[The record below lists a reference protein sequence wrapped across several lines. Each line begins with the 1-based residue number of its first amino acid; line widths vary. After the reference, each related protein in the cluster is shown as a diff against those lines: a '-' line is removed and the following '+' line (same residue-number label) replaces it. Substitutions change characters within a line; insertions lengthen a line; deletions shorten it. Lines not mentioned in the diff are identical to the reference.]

1 MSDIYYG
8 RIEHPWAID
17 VESWP
22 DQPAQEMERL
32 ENYKESIN
40 QHVATLG

>member
-8 RIEHPWAID
+8 RSEHPWAID

-22 DQPAQEMERL
+22 AQPAREMERL
-32 ENYKESIN
+32 KGYQDSIN
-40 QHVATLG
+40 QHVGALG